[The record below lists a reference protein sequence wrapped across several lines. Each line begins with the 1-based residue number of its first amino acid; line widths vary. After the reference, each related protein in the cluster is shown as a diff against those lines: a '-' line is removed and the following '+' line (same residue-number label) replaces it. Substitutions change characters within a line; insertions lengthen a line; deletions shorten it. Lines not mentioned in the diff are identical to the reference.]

1 VQHHA
6 ANMSVDETAHHTIS
20 SYFIGPQA
28 ENLDDF
34 QANINVILE
43 ELRNRRLA
51 FYGDDEV
58 RSLFVLF
65 EVTLL

>member
-1 VQHHA
+1 
-6 ANMSVDETAHHTIS
+6 MSVDEETAHHTIS
-20 SYFIGPQA
+20 SYFIGPKA

-34 QANINVILE
+34 QANINAILE

-58 RSLFVLF
+58 KSLSF
-65 EVTLL
+65 